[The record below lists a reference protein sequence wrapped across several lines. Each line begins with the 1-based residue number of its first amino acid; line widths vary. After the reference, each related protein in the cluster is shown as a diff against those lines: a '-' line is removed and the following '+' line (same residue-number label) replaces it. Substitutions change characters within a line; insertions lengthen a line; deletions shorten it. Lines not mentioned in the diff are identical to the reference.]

1 MKRNRSIMRATVGK
15 VAETQLLVQTTT
27 ILQERMVRQ
36 SSTGSLMRV
45 GAALNGD
52 KLPAAASAAAASAAA
67 ADAIDEDDEEDE
79 GDEEPSAAAAAAKAL
94 TMAAGASNSIPRRI
108 LKSGT
113 KQTRKWNIPTM
124 QTSSGPRVVSARRYG
139 LPGTSVRVK
148 GKPKEMV
155 SFF

>member
-52 KLPAAASAAAASAAA
+52 KLPAAAADA